1 MTKIKICGLKRMAD
15 IQYVNEYLPEYIGFV
30 FAQSKRRVSLE
41 QAKTLKKDLD
51 PRIKTV
57 GVFVNEDIE
66 NIIEIVTECSLDC
79 IQLHGDEN
87 PQYIDTLRNSLNSHP
102 TENSIE
108 IWKAVRVKDESSI
121 SILNS
126 YKVDAFVL
134 DAFVEGS
141 YGGAGK
147 VFDWNLANQAKAYG
161 KIFVAGGLN
170 IENVSNAV
178 QTVKPYG
185 VDVSSGV
192 ETNDCKDEVKIKH
205 FIEKVRETD
214 NQK

>member
-1 MTKIKICGLKRMAD
+1 MTNIKICGLKRIED
-15 IQYVNEYLPEYIGFV
+15 IQYVNKYLPQYIGFV
-30 FAQSKRRVSLE
+30 FAQSKRRVSLD
-41 QAKTLKKDLD
+41 QAKSLKKDLD

-57 GVFVNEDIE
+57 GVFVNESIE
-66 NIIEIVTECSLDC
+66 KIIEILNECRLDC

-87 PQYIDTLRNSLNSHP
+87 PQYIDKLRNSLNQHQAGSGA
-102 TENSIE
+102 E

-121 SILNS
+121 LMLDS

-147 VFDWNLANQAKAYG
+147 VFDWNLANLAKAYG

-170 IENVSNAV
+170 VENVSNAIQAV
-178 QTVKPYG
+178 RPYG

-192 ETNDCKDEVKIKH
+192 ETNDCKDESKIRC
-205 FIEKVRETD
+205 FMDKVREVD
-214 NQK
+214 N